1 MDFRGVEMRNAVS
14 LMAALL
20 VLSACSGGNDN
31 ASTAT
36 GASATG
42 SVSGSPAISGS
53 PPTTIQSG
61 EAYFFKASVRSATSA
76 ALTFAIEHKP
86 AWASFDSG
94 TGTLSGTPTAND
106 VGTTPGIQISV
117 SDGQQDASLPGFSIT
132 VTAALAKDAPTISG
146 QPITTLNIN
155 TAYVFLPTAS
165 DSIGAALEF
174 TIQNKPSWATF
185 DASTGELAGTP
196 DSSHVGT
203 YSGIVISVSDGVA
216 TTALPTF
223 SISVT
228 QMSTGSVT
236 LSWTPPTTN
245 TNGAPL
251 TNLAGYRIYYGTNSS
266 SLTQSLEITNPGIA
280 SFVIGNLSA
289 AKWYFS
295 LVSYNTANVESTLS
309 QVVSKT
315 ITS

>member
-1 MDFRGVEMRNAVS
+1 MRNAVS
-14 LMAALL
+14 LLAALL
-20 VLSACSGGNDN
+20 VLAACSGGTQSG
-31 ASTAT
+31 STAT
-36 GASATG
+36 DASAAT
-42 SVSGSPAISGS
+42 SVSASPAISGS
-53 PPTTIQSG
+53 PPATIQAG
-61 EAYFFKASVRSATSA
+61 EAYFFKASVRSEASA

-106 VGTTPGIQISV
+106 LGTTSAIQISV

-146 QPITTLNIN
+146 QPITTLNAN

-165 DSIGAALEF
+165 DSIGAALAF

-185 DASTGELAGTP
+185 DTSTGELAGTP
-196 DSSHVGT
+196 DGSHVGT

-223 SISVT
+223 SINVT
-228 QMSTGSVT
+228 QVSAGSVT
-236 LSWTPPTTN
+236 LSWVPPTTN
-245 TNGAPL
+245 TNGTPL

-266 SLTQSLEITNPGIA
+266 SLTQSIEITNPGIA
-280 SFVIGNLSA
+280 TYVIGNLSPA
-289 AKWYFS
+289 TWYFS
-295 LVSYNTANVESTLS
+295 LVSYNSANVESTLS
-309 QVVSKT
+309 PVVSKT